1 MSLAIPPTGAPL
13 PLAQPNEIKD
23 LSESARLDGSPDLR
37 LEVDGPEAV
46 GFGDVMMQAVDDAA
60 RRGHH
65 AHQMARDFAEGRLDD
80 LHGTMIAQQEAGI
93 SVKLV
98 GSIRTKLLESFQELW
113 RIHV

>member
-1 MSLAIPPTGAPL
+1 MSVAIPPVGSSL
-13 PLAQPNEIKD
+13 QMAQPHEITD
-23 LSESARLDGSPDLR
+23 LSESSRLDGAPSLQ
-37 LEVDGPEAV
+37 LEVGEGEEV

-60 RRGHH
+60 RRGHR
-65 AHQMARDFAEGRLDD
+65 AGEMARDFAEGRLDD

>member
-1 MSLAIPPTGAPL
+1 MSDAVVPVGASL
-13 PLAQPNEIKD
+13 SLAQPNEISD
-23 LSESARLDGSPDLR
+23 LSESARLDGVQPLH
-37 LEVDGPEAV
+37 LEVDGVDGV

-60 RRGHH
+60 RRGHR
-65 AHQMARDFAEGRLDD
+65 AGEMARDFAEGRLDD